1 MAEALT
7 GGETGT
13 PREPHDHLAFHWLV
27 IEDIDLHHASVT
39 DKAGL
44 TLKTDDSRL
53 IFRGVHAAQRVLEGV
68 HAISCALYGSHARMK
83 CMHDADVTSA
93 WNQGRAG

>member
-1 MAEALT
+1 MAELLPRV
-7 GGETGT
+7 ESGT
-13 PREPHDHLAFHWLV
+13 SGEPHDHLAFHWLV
-27 IEDIDLHHASVT
+27 IEDIDLDDARVS

-44 TLKTDDSRL
+44 TLNTDDSGV
-53 IFRGVHAAQRVLEGV
+53 IFGGVHAAQRVLEGV
-68 HAISCALYGSHARMK
+68 HTFSCALDGSHPRMK

>member
-1 MAEALT
+1 MAEPLPR
-7 GGETGT
+7 GETGT
-13 PREPHDHLAFHWLV
+13 PGQPHDHLAFHRLV
-27 IEDIDLHHASVT
+27 IEDIDLHDAPVA

-53 IFRGVHAAQRVLEGV
+53 IFRGMHAAQRVLEGV
-68 HAISCALYGSHARMK
+68 DAISCALYGSHARMP

-93 WNQGRAG
+93 RNQGRAG